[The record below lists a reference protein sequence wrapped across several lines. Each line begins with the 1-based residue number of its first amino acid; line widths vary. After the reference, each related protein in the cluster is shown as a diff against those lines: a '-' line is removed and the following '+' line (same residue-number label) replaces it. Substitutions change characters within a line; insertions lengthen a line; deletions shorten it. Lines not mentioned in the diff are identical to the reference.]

1 MKPVGSILDP
11 STIDFGQVIADQEA
25 IRRAV
30 PQRYEMEL
38 LTAVVYADCEQR
50 ICAAY
55 KDLTV
60 DDFWVRGHMPG
71 FPLLPGVLQCEA
83 AAQLSTYFAVTQRLT
98 GGQPI
103 VFAAL
108 DEVRFRGPVRPPSR
122 LLIVMQATR
131 LRAAV
136 LISRFECYANGQLV
150 SDGVLKGVA
159 MPISGESLGRSAS

>member
-1 MKPVGSILDP
+1 MKTVGSILDP
-11 STIDFGQVIADQEA
+11 STLDFQQVVADQEA

-38 LTAVVYADCEQR
+38 LTAVVYSDPERR

-55 KDLTV
+55 KDLST
-60 DDFWVRGHMPG
+60 DDFWARGHMPG

-83 AAQLSTYFAVTQRLT
+83 AAQLSTYFAVSQRLT

-108 DEVRFRGPVRPPSR
+108 DEVRFRGPVQPPAR
-122 LLIVMQATR
+122 LLIVMQATKV
-131 LRAAV
+131 RASV
-136 LISRFECYANGQLV
+136 LISRFECFVNGQVV
-150 SDGVLKGVA
+150 SDGILKGVA
-159 MPISGESLGRSAS
+159 MPISGESLGRSAG